1 MTIKNTTSPIKK
13 ILTSIKKHKEIIQTL
28 SFIGIFS
35 ILLIILIFNV
45 AHRINHSDADDYEQE
60 AFNLIRK
67 GYPTL
72 ICLSPNGQFR
82 LYESKT
88 YSISRNKKN
97 GWNVWDTDKGNI
109 PSASFHIS
117 RCQIK

>member
-1 MTIKNTTSPIKK
+1 MTIKNTTNPLKK
-13 ILTSIKKHKEIIQTL
+13 LLSSIKKHKELIQASFITL
-28 SFIGIFS
+28 SFIMLLLFGIFTVV
-35 ILLIILIFNV
+35 N
-45 AHRINHSDADDYEQE
+45 RIMHSASDDYQQS
-60 AFNLIRK
+60 AFELVRK

-82 LYESKT
+82 LYETKT
-88 YSISRNKKN
+88 YSVSRNEKS

-109 PSASFHIS
+109 SSASFHIS